1 MLPEGQ
7 CEEKEPHTV
16 IRNETLARWEERRGV
31 EGIIGCRA
39 TNTTEENGG
48 KKFIEATI
56 YLAAG
61 PQRTSLW

>member
-1 MLPEGQ
+1 MLPKGQ
-7 CEEKEPHTV
+7 YEENEAHTV
-16 IRNETLARWEERRGV
+16 IRNETLPRWEERVV
-31 EGIIGCRA
+31 EGTIGCRA
-39 TNTTEENGG
+39 TNTRVNEG